1 MDVSGAQR
9 EGAAGRV
16 LRLADVVRLGEAQAA
31 VRRAGWTDLLQV
43 TAEQA
48 ASLVGAAGT
57 VVTSVLDDGGRVVRA
72 AAGRGVVAAADRLRP
87 RDVESAVHEVVST
100 GRPLLAADGTV
111 VVPLLGDHASVAVLL
126 VLPPVGGGFDA
137 LDLELVQQVCRVTA
151 HRLQVGQTAAD
162 AEVLRE
168 ALLGSLDEGVMI
180 TRGPEQRVTMVSP
193 LLAATLAVSPEEM
206 DGRPVSLR
214 GWSWLDED
222 GSLRPAEDM
231 PTWQAYRTG
240 QPVIGET
247 MRIVPAD
254 GDVGAG
260 ADEDPTRWVVVSA
273 QPVVDPLRGVV
284 DAVVTRVRD
293 VTATHRVALARRE
306 EADRMRAAQQVAG
319 LAWSTYDP
327 IAQQL
332 DWSDEM
338 YRIAGLDP
346 DGERIDARRFL
357 AMVHPDDREVFEPVD
372 AIVQG
377 RLHRLVRY
385 RIVRPDGQVR
395 SLQAWTDEQRDDD
408 GRLLMLHGAALDVT
422 EHERTLTEVVERRRQ
437 FEMAFDG
444 APYGMLVVSS
454 SPSSLGRVLRANRA
468 LATLV
473 ERPLESVGGR
483 VEDLLVA
490 PADDDAV
497 PLDHGRLAA
506 AGRDGHRLVRRVVR
520 SDGVVRNV
528 WVTVI
533 PVHGSSVSEP
543 FLVVHVLDVTSQ
555 SNQQRTLE
563 RIALTDAV
571 TGLANRSMVTVRVD
585 QALASD
591 ERPIVLMM
599 LDLDRF
605 KMVNDSLGHQV
616 GDLLLVA
623 VADRLR
629 THAPP
634 GALVGRLGGDEFV
647 LLVQGEQAGGF
658 EDLAAQVVRVL
669 GRPYELSSGHRVV
682 TSASVGVAAVHEQ
695 SPTRMDLLRDADLA
709 LYRAKELGRNRYV
722 ICDDELLARA
732 EQRVQDEQRLR
743 DGLDGGRL
751 RLHLQP
757 LHDLATGRLRA
768 LEALVRLEDP
778 ELGLLG
784 PDRFVPIAEETGLVA
799 EIDHWM
805 IDAAL
810 RVVRTDPR
818 FALDPE
824 LRVAVNVSGRTL
836 ERSDFVARLNACPR
850 PARRRPAPARDRD
863 HRDLPARRR
872 RRHPGHPASAAR
884 PRDHRVHRRLRHR
897 LLGAVVPADLPGRR
911 AQGRPGVRRR
921 AGVTGRAG
929 PRDPDRDHHDG
940 ARAGPGGRGRGRGD
954 RRPARHPGLARVR
967 LGAGLALRPP
977 GASAPG
983 TGRPGR
989 AAARPVRAAPAG
1001 PRSVSRS
1008 ASARRRPTGPG
1019 RRSPRRA
1026 RPAAPAAACGRR
1038 RARPR
1043 AGRPARP
1050 GRSARSSAPASAGPG
1065 RRPGRPAAAWPSAPA
1080 PPARRAPPGRRTSRR
1095 PSGPGSTRPAGRTP
1109 RPAAGPP
1116 PRPTPGCG
1124 GPPPAAAGPGRGG
1137 AGARAPASA
1146 GSAAG
1151 RAPPTR

>member
-1 MDVSGAQR
+1 MDVSGAQG

-48 ASLVGAAGT
+48 AALVGAAGS
-57 VVTSVLDDGGRVVRA
+57 VVTTVLDDGAGVVRA
-72 AAGRGVVAAADRLRP
+72 AAGRGVVDDTDRVRA
-87 RDVESAVHEVVST
+87 RDVEAVVHEAVST
-100 GRPLLAADGTV
+100 GRPLLAADSTIA
-111 VVPLLGDHASVAVLL
+111 VPLLGDHASVAVLL
-126 VLPPVGGGFDA
+126 VLPPMGGGFDE

-151 HRLQVGQTAAD
+151 HRLQVGQGAAD
-162 AEVLRE
+162 AEVLRA

-180 TRGPEQRVTMVSP
+180 SRGPEQRVTMVSP
-193 LLAATLAVSPEEM
+193 LLAATLAVSPDEM

-214 GWSWLDED
+214 GWSWLDVD

-240 QPVIGET
+240 QAVIGET

-254 GDVGAG
+254 VSRTDEVGA
-260 ADEDPTRWVVVSA
+260 AEDPTRWVVVSA

-293 VTATHRVALARRE
+293 VTATHRVALARRD

-327 IAQQL
+327 VAQQL

-357 AMVHPDDREVFEPVD
+357 AMVHPDDREVFESVD

-473 ERPLESVGGR
+473 DRPLEEVGGK
-483 VEDLLVA
+483 VEDLLLA
-490 PADDDAV
+490 PADEDAV

-520 SDGVVRNV
+520 SDGVVRHV

-591 ERPIVLMM
+591 DRPIVLMM

-629 THAPP
+629 THAPE

-647 LLVQGEQAGGF
+647 LLVQGEQAVGF
-658 EDLAAQVVRVL
+658 EEVAAEVVRML

-709 LYRAKELGRNRYV
+709 LYRAKELGRNRFV
-722 ICDDELLARA
+722 ICDDELLDRA

-805 IDAAL
+805 VDAAL
-810 RVVRTDPR
+810 RVVGSDPR

-836 ERSDFVARLNACPR
+836 ERSDFVARLNASLDLLDADPHRLAIEITETCLLDDDGGTLATLRSLRARGITVCIDDFGTGYSALSYLQTFQVDVLKVDQAFVAALESPGEQARATLTAIITMAHALGLVVVAEGVETDAQRATLVSLGCDWAQGWHYGHPVPPPR
-850 PARRRPAPARDRD
+850 APADQD
-863 HRDLPARRR
+863 
-872 RRHPGHPASAAR
+872 
-884 PRDHRVHRRLRHR
+884 
-897 LLGAVVPADLPGRR
+897 VPVL
-911 AQGRPGVRRR
+911 
-921 AGVTGRAG
+921 
-929 PRDPDRDHHDG
+929 DP
-940 ARAGPGGRGRGRGD
+940 
-954 RRPARHPGLARVR
+954 
-967 LGAGLALRPP
+967 
-977 GASAPG
+977 
-983 TGRPGR
+983 
-989 AAARPVRAAPAG
+989 
-1001 PRSVSRS
+1001 S
-1008 ASARRRPTGPG
+1008 ASA
-1019 RRSPRRA
+1019 
-1026 RPAAPAAACGRR
+1026 
-1038 RARPR
+1038 
-1043 AGRPARP
+1043 
-1050 GRSARSSAPASAGPG
+1050 
-1065 RRPGRPAAAWPSAPA
+1065 
-1080 PPARRAPPGRRTSRR
+1080 
-1095 PSGPGSTRPAGRTP
+1095 
-1109 RPAAGPP
+1109 
-1116 PRPTPGCG
+1116 
-1124 GPPPAAAGPGRGG
+1124 
-1137 AGARAPASA
+1137 
-1146 GSAAG
+1146 G
-1151 RAPPTR
+1151 RAEVGQ